1 MKGLSSR
8 DVSIANIQKY
18 LVDYK
23 NIVNESFYIKALE
36 LKLESEWSMNYSLKD
51 LFELEDFLRSY
62 VTSQISYKEKLIMD
76 LIQLGIH
83 KKVYKLGPPYYVD
96 ISKDASYEL
105 QTEFTANEIIKM
117 TKFIASVNKKSL
129 VIKSKDELIDELLYE
144 AKLNKLN
151 EIHEPIYI
159 DFIGYTKSNLKK
171 FYSSEQLKLA
181 IDNIRAKKKEK
192 PISTEL
198 REDTLKIIEK
208 RSGHLQQVDS
218 ISPPNDESISFS
230 NHEELN
236 IFTKETIVDEI
247 FKYSNEKSIYTID
260 EPYYLNLEFDDRDDL
275 LTNFSEKE
283 LRKILDLFKSA
294 GEGIKK
300 QENIINPLG
309 ILNMYE
315 EGAIKVTPIADKEIW
330 KKYIPS
336 TLRYDLAGKSLE
348 EAIKVMNEKIKK
360 INRQNANYKE
370 WMKFKQE
377 LEEILYEEDLIEEEQ
392 IDFEKEWEEDLE
404 IALQIRKTV
413 EAVILPHL
421 EILQRLEENN
431 GKLKLLDVND
441 QPFNENLKISVR
453 ERDNHSCVV
462 CNGVS
467 NLHVHHKIP
476 RKLGGPNHIYNLVT
490 LCSSCHSAIETA
502 DPLHAFTKGITNYFK
517 NKNQKK
523 YYEAELRDPEVIKQE
538 LIEKLDA
545 LILGNRRN
553 LILKDELVEILRGVE
568 RL

>member
-129 VIKSKDELIDELLYE
+129 VIKSKDELIDELLNE

-159 DFIGYTKSNLKK
+159 DLIGYTKSDIKK
-171 FYSSEQLKLA
+171 FFSSEQLRLA
-181 IDNIRAKKKEK
+181 TENIRTKKKK
-192 PISTEL
+192 KSISGEL
-198 REDTLKIIEK
+198 LEDTLKILEK
-208 RSGHLQQVDS
+208 RKEHLKPDET
-218 ISPPNDESISFS
+218 ISHSSDETIILSSDETILLSSNETILLSSDETITLSSDETISFSDDESILFS
-230 NHEELN
+230 NNEDLN
-236 IFTKETIVDEI
+236 TFIKETIVDEI

-377 LEEILYEEDLIEEEQ
+377 LEEILYEEDVIEEEQ

-453 ERDNHSCVV
+453 ERDNHSCIV

-523 YYEAELRDPEVIKQE
+523 YYEAES
-538 LIEKLDA
+538 
-545 LILGNRRN
+545 
-553 LILKDELVEILRGVE
+553 
-568 RL
+568 